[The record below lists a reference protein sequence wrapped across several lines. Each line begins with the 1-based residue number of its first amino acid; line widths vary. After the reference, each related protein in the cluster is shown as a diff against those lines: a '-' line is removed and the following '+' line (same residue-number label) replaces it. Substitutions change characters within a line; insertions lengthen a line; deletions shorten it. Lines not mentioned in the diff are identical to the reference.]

1 MPISTQKHLDQHL
14 DKYIR
19 VVEDE
24 EDLVMKISLTAQQ
37 AEKLSK
43 QGYAVFRVETYLEV
57 IARNFTRYYTLVNTR
72 DLLKILHRI

>member
-1 MPISTQKHLDQHL
+1 MPISTQKHLDPHL

-37 AEKLSK
+37 ADKLAK
-43 QGYAVFRVETYLEV
+43 QGYAVFRVETHLEV
-57 IARNFTRYYTLVNTR
+57 IARNFTHYYTLVNTR